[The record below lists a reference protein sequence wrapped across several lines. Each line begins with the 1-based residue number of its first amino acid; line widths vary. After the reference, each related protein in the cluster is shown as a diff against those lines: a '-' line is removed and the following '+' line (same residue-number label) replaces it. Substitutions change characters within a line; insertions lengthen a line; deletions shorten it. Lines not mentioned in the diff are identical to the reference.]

1 MDISCKYTKT
11 KNKIYYKLSN
21 KKTIKNNKLINHIN
35 SIKIPPAYTNVK
47 FSSNTNNKI
56 LATGIDSKGRKQY
69 IYNKIFIEN
78 QEKIKFNDLIIFGKN
93 IQKIRRDINKI
104 IKYSI
109 YNNRITRETLIAI
122 VLYLIDK
129 CNFRVGSEK
138 YKLLYNSYGATTI
151 NSSHIHHIDNNSIKI
166 EFIGKKGILNTS
178 IIKNIDINTL
188 LNKILN
194 LNRDNIYLFTF
205 IDNNK
210 TKRITQLDINN
221 FLKKYNPKISCKMFR
236 TWNANYILIREL
248 CKNTNPNIHI
258 NQFIRKSADALHNTL
273 NVCKNK
279 YIYKNIIESY
289 KNNPNEF
296 IETLDR
302 LNKNKTNTD
311 NILIYFLTK

>member
-11 KNKIYYKLSN
+11 NKKIYYKLSN
-21 KKTIKNNKLINHIN
+21 NKTIKNNKLINHIN
-35 SIKIPPAYTNVK
+35 SIKIPPAYSNIK
-47 FSSNTNNKI
+47 ISSNTNNKI

-69 IYNKIFIEN
+69 IYNKNFIEN

-93 IQKIRRDINKI
+93 IHKIRRDINKI
-104 IKYSI
+104 INYSI
-109 YNNRITRETLIAI
+109 NNNIISKETLISI

-138 YKLLYNSYGATTI
+138 YKVLYNSYGATTI
-151 NSSHIHHIDNNSIKI
+151 NSSHIFPSNNSIKI

-178 IIKNIDINTL
+178 IVNNSNINTL

-194 LNRDNIYLFTF
+194 LNRDNVYLFSF
-205 IDNNK
+205 VDKNK
-210 TKRITQLDINN
+210 VKRITEIDINN

-236 TWNANYILIREL
+236 TWNANYILIKEL

-258 NQFIRKSADALHNTL
+258 NQFIKKSADALHNSI

-279 YIYKNIIESY
+279 YIYKNIIDTY
-289 KNNPNEF
+289 KNNPNRF
-296 IETLDR
+296 IET